1 MFKISKPNNVMVFWV
16 CAASTHRALLL
27 GMCATISLGQRVL
40 CVLANKPFA
49 ASKQH
54 VTINLVSAA
63 VVGL

>member
-1 MFKISKPNNVMVFWV
+1 MVFWV
-16 CAASTHRALLL
+16 CAASTHGARAAA
-27 GMCATISLGQRVL
+27 GNVCICVCNNFAWPASVCA
-40 CVLANKPFA
+40 LANKPFA